1 MAINL
6 NQNTD
11 CCETSCDNT
20 TVNTPGPQG
29 AAGATG
35 AAGTN
40 GTNGVN
46 GYSVVTVTTAIP
58 SSGGFNLFVDQT
70 SWLPATPSSGG
81 FTVFITGAGHFS
93 VAGKGET
100 FITLFFLDYPGDP
113 GSPGD
118 NIAQGST
125 VAIAGIR
132 GADGSA
138 ASELSNKGELLT
150 HTATALSAFTV
161 GANNKVLK
169 ADSSTA
175 TGLIWGDVAASEVTG
190 NIDLASQVTGTL
202 PVASIGNSGGST
214 GDLLYWNGSNW
225 VRLPAVSAGQ
235 VLLSQG
241 TGAAPAY
248 ALPSSLSGVAT
259 YAAKGKFVST
269 GAGASDTTTSWDIN
283 IATAEIGATSPVTMD
298 VTFTDPVSVDLP
310 VFAFE
315 EFTTTVGS
323 PAGPELRVCQIS
335 NRTTSGLGLATTAG
349 TSLSRT
355 IIFYILNN

>member
-29 AAGATG
+29 ATG
-35 AAGTN
+35 AAGAN
-40 GTNGVN
+40 GTNGTDGNN
-46 GYSVVTVTTAIP
+46 GYSVTTQSSTIP
-58 SSGGFNLFVDQT
+58 SSGAINLVVDQT
-70 SWLPATPSSGG
+70 GWIAPTSTADSQV
-81 FTVFITGAGHFS
+81 VFIGGAGHFLVS
-93 VAGKGET
+93 GKGVNH
-100 FITLFFLDYPGDP
+100 ITVTFLDYPGDP
-113 GSPGD
+113 GSAGD
-118 NIAQGST
+118 TIPSDS
-125 VAIAGIR
+125 VVSPAGLR
-132 GADGSA
+132 GPAGSA
-138 ASELSNKGELLT
+138 ASELTNKGELLT

-175 TGLIWGDVAASEVTG
+175 TGLIWGDVAASEVAG
-190 NIDLASQVTGTL
+190 NIDLSSQVTGTL

-259 YAAKGKFVST
+259 YAAKGKLAST
-269 GAGASDTTTSWDIN
+269 GTGASDTTTSWSHNISTAALNGTGPKMDI
-283 IATAEIGATSPVTMD
+283 
-298 VTFTDPVSVDLP
+298 TFTDSVAVDLP

-315 EFTTTVGS
+315 EVSG
-323 PAGPELRVCQIS
+323 ELQNRVV
-335 NRTTSGLGLATTAG
+335 SGRTTAG
-349 TSLSRT
+349 LSIEVAAGAHTTRT
-355 IIFYILNN
+355 FVFYIFNN

>member
-29 AAGATG
+29 ATG
-35 AAGTN
+35 AAGAN
-40 GTNGVN
+40 GTNGTDGNN
-46 GYSVVTVTTAIP
+46 GYSVTTQSSTIP
-58 SSGGFNLFVDQT
+58 SSGAINLVVDQT
-70 SWLPATPSSGG
+70 GWIAPTSTADSQV
-81 FTVFITGAGHFS
+81 VFIGGAGHFLVS
-93 VAGKGET
+93 GKGT
-100 FITLFFLDYPGDP
+100 NHITVTFLDYPGDP
-113 GSPGD
+113 GSAGD
-118 NIAQGST
+118 TIPSDS
-125 VAIAGIR
+125 VVSPAGLR
-132 GADGSA
+132 GPAGSA

-190 NIDLASQVTGTL
+190 NIDLSSQVTGTL

-259 YAAKGKFVST
+259 YAAKGKFVATNT
-269 GAGASDTTTSWDIN
+269 GSANTTTSWDIN
-283 IATAEIGATSPVTMD
+283 IATAQLTDTNPSGMT

-310 VFAFE
+310 VFAYE
-315 EFTTTVGS
+315 VPDATSGPVTGPKTT
-323 PAGPELRVCQIS
+323 PAIVT
-335 NRTTSGLGLATTAG
+335 NRTTSGLKISASTSGSTG
-349 TSLSRT
+349 TFVL
-355 IIFYILNN
+355 YILNN

>member
-29 AAGATG
+29 ETG
-35 AAGTN
+35 AAGAN
-40 GTNGVN
+40 GTNGTDGNN
-46 GYSVVTVTTAIP
+46 GYSVTTQSSTIP
-58 SSGGFNLFVDQT
+58 SSGAINLVVDQT
-70 SWLPATPSSGG
+70 GWIAPTSTADSQV
-81 FTVFITGAGHFS
+81 VFIGGAGHFLVS
-93 VAGKGET
+93 GKGT
-100 FITLFFLDYPGDP
+100 NHITVTFLDYPGDP
-113 GSPGD
+113 GSAGD
-118 NIAQGST
+118 TIPSDS
-125 VAIAGIR
+125 VVSPAGLR
-132 GADGSA
+132 GPAGSA

-190 NIDLASQVTGTL
+190 NIDLSSPVTGTL

-225 VRLPAVSAGQ
+225 VRLPAVTAGQ

-248 ALPSSLSGVAT
+248 ALPSTLTGVAT
-259 YAAKGKFVST
+259 FAAKVHVARDQSAGTNTISS
-269 GAGASDTTTSWDIN
+269 GAIN
-283 IATAEIGATSPVTMD
+283 IASVTSAYSSNVTW
-298 VTFTDPVSVDLP
+298 TINFTDTVSTTLP
-310 VFAFE
+310 MLFSSDNSTLYKVTSRSSSSVGLESTSSVASADADCSISLVVF
-315 EFTTTVGS
+315 
-323 PAGPELRVCQIS
+323 
-335 NRTTSGLGLATTAG
+335 N
-349 TSLSRT
+349 
-355 IIFYILNN
+355 